1 MPVDHPQNETLT
13 PPLLITQP
21 LAKKRR
27 DVHDIESG
35 ISEIEEIVEDDPR
48 SEFLPLTVMGALK
61 NAPPNM
67 IYGLT
72 LADRAYL
79 AATKVLG
86 GKPVMRISVAAY
98 AVVLHCILLF
108 CLFF

>member
-1 MPVDHPQNETLT
+1 M
-13 PPLLITQP
+13 
-21 LAKKRR
+21 AKKRR

-35 ISEIEEIVEDDPR
+35 VSEIEELIEDDPH
-48 SEFLPLTVMGALK
+48 SEFLPLTVMGMLK

-79 AATKVLG
+79 AATKALG
-86 GKPVMRISVAAY
+86 GKPVIRIAVAAY
-98 AVVLHCILLF
+98 AVVFHCILLF